1 MAKVGKIGSKQ
12 ADEMSFWTK
21 DEYLRFSRE
30 VMDKPQSFIA
40 FELLYWCGLRLG
52 EMLALTPA
60 EFDFKSNRV
69 SVTKNYQRMHGED
82 VITAPKNTQISE
94 SHCDAQ
100 LPRR

>member
-30 VMDKPQSFIA
+30 IMDKPQSFIA

-52 EMLALTPA
+52 EMLAPTPSD
-60 EFDFKSNRV
+60 FDFKSKRL
-69 SVTKNYQRMHGED
+69 SVTKSYQRMHGED
-82 VITAPKNTQISE
+82 VIT
-94 SHCDAQ
+94 H
-100 LPRR
+100 PRPRNR